1 MSVSEQKISI
11 SKMKK
16 FCINHINNVN
26 ISHRNRIFALIK
38 LKANPEY
45 IFVNSDGTRV
55 LIDKLEDGLITDI
68 YNLLKSYLNKYNE
81 L

>member
-1 MSVSEQKISI
+1 MSDTKHKISI
-11 SKMKK
+11 PKMKK
-16 FCINHINNVN
+16 FCISHVNDVN

-38 LKANPEY
+38 LKADPKY
-45 IFVNSDGTRV
+45 IFINSDGTRV
-55 LIDKLEDGLITDI
+55 LIDKLEDELIVDI